1 MPYIYKFEGIFFIE
15 GYIKEF
21 EEIQIIKSDLSFKF
35 GAQLKNINDVK
46 KDLAKKAK
54 NLGANAVLDFKY
66 GQKARWLA
74 IDDVAFFGSGKACKI
89 DEEIIESKYLTKN
102 IE

>member
-1 MPYIYKFEGIFFIE
+1 MPYISKFEGIFFIE
-15 GYIKEF
+15 GYVRAF
-21 EEIQIIKSDLSFKF
+21 EEIQSIKSDLSFKF

-54 NLGANAVLDFKY
+54 NLGANAVLNFKY

-74 IDDVAFFGSGKACKI
+74 IDDVAFFGSGIACKI
-89 DEEIIESKYLTKN
+89 DQELIENKKLTN
-102 IE
+102 FIE

>member
-1 MPYIYKFEGIFFIE
+1 MPYISKFEGIFFIE
-15 GYIKEF
+15 GHIREF

-35 GAQLKNINDVK
+35 GSQLKNINDVK
-46 KDLAKKAK
+46 KELAKKAK

-74 IDDVAFFGSGKACKI
+74 IDDIVFFGSVIACKI
-89 DEEIIESKYLTKN
+89 DEEIIESKNLTKN
-102 IE
+102 IK